1 MALAYPHVYVATVSL
16 GANMIQLL
24 KAFREAEAYK
34 GPSIIIAYA
43 PCISHGIEGG
53 MENTVEMQRLAVNSG
68 YFPLFRYNPEE
79 AKFYLDSKADF
90 NLYDEFLMKQ
100 NRYSMLKV
108 INPVEMDEL
117 LEKNKNHAMKTYAY
131 YESLVEKETD

>member
-1 MALAYPHVYVATVSL
+1 MSIPNCYVTSISL
-16 GANMIQLL
+16 GANMMQAI
-24 KAFREAEAYK
+24 KAFKEAEAHK

-53 MENTVEMQRLAVNSG
+53 MENTIDMQKLAVNSG
-68 YFPLFRYNPEE
+68 YFPLFRYNPAE

-108 INPVEMDEL
+108 VNPVEMDEL
-117 LEKNKNHAMKTYAY
+117 LQKNKTHAIKTYEY
-131 YESLVEKETD
+131 YKSLVKEDE

>member
-24 KAFREAEAYK
+24 KAFKEAEAYK

-53 MENTVEMQRLAVNSG
+53 MENTVDMQKLAVNCG

-79 AKFYLDSKADF
+79 SKFYLDSKADF
-90 NLYDEFLMKQ
+90 NLYEDFLMKQ
-100 NRYSMLKV
+100 NRYSMLKI
-108 INPVEMDEL
+108 INPVEMNEL
-117 LEKNKNHAMKTYAY
+117 LQKNKNYAIRTYEY
-131 YESLVEKETD
+131 YKSLVKEESE